1 MHWWPG
7 DTTLVG
13 VFLQVGRGFVNHMVL
28 LPKIIYIF
36 IYIYIHINIRFC
48 FPGVWVV
55 ALAAP
60 LLPKT
65 NNAAT
70 V

>member
-1 MHWWPG
+1 
-7 DTTLVG
+7 
-13 VFLQVGRGFVNHMVL
+13 MVL
-28 LPKIIYIF
+28 LPKIIYF
-36 IYIYIHINIRFC
+36 YIYIYIHINVRFC